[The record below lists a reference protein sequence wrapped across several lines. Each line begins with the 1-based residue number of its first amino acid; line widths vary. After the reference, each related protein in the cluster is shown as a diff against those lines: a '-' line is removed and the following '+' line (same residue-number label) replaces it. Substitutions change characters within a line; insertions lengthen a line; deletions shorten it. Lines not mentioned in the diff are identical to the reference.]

1 MENAAV
7 VKLVQ
12 RCLADVT
19 RKPVENVEIYLD
31 DEVTTWHLALHFPE
45 RAPFQGGPGGSL
57 RASDFSL
64 YATLRFEAD
73 FPARPP
79 KFKFESKWINHQHL
93 WGDRICHSLLS
104 DDFWDFFREKRT
116 HSTSLWNASCAL
128 ADGDGLG
135 GMPRYLQIL
144 RDFLASDPDY
154 EEEQH
159 VKYDAESLANDVA
172 AQRRFKPAWWE
183 GSCRLEPKAER
194 PARQGY
200 PQPEEAPEKAKAWGT
215 DFFLKTPVLPGD
227 VECHPCFEVAIVP
240 GRLPSLNTSMACLCP
255 KSFAQGAR
263 SSDFGLPV
271 DAILPYPCHWEA
283 WQGCAQTLAQ
293 QGLEKLKAS
302 TAGFYQL
309 QLPSAQGA
317 DVEHLEAILNIVGEI
332 WKTTCIGIVKNNEYE
347 SERAMMCFVTLHFL
361 LLCWDQDHPALR
373 AHAAKSV
380 AEFLRMAQ
388 QTPVVNLKSC
398 VPDLGRFLVR
408 FLLAESPLTLKEHL
422 PVLVRELFNRNVRW
436 VHPDMWPDPETPPPL
451 QELEVHASFEA
462 SQFGMKLLVFQ
473 SYYILRSQELGL
485 DSMDALDACAGRPAS
500 EALRAFQRDCRE
512 IKEMGSY
519 PEFFVWLQLEEFLER
534 DLHSMLCAAVAES
547 EERGYNHGIFRN

>member
-1 MENAAV
+1 MA
-7 VKLVQ
+7 
-12 RCLADVT
+12 RPT
-19 RKPVENVEIYLD
+19 R
-31 DEVTTWHLALHFPE
+31 
-45 RAPFQGGPGGSL
+45 
-57 RASDFSL
+57 
-64 YATLRFEAD
+64 LRFEAD

-227 VECHPCFEVAIVP
+227 
-240 GRLPSLNTSMACLCP
+240 
-255 KSFAQGAR
+255 
-263 SSDFGLPV
+263 
-271 DAILPYPCHWEA
+271 
-283 WQGCAQTLAQ
+283 

-361 LLCWDQDHPALR
+361 LLCRAPSDMMGNVKGLREKLFPGWDQDHPALR

-485 DSMDALDACAGRPAS
+485 DSMDALDACAGRPVDS
-500 EALRAFQRDCRE
+500 
-512 IKEMGSY
+512 S
-519 PEFFVWLQLEEFLER
+519 V
-534 DLHSMLCAAVAES
+534 VAGE
-547 EERGYNHGIFRN
+547 GAYTP